1 MTRPTTS
8 PSRLFIAVLVPAT
21 LREEIMNMIS
31 ELRDVSGDDVRWIN
45 EQNLHITL
53 KFFGEI
59 KSEKL
64 PAMRLAL
71 REATARHAPFSL
83 ELANIGTFGGRE
95 GLRVMWVAVAG
106 EILRLEALPADM
118 NVAYSVLNFER
129 DQRPFKPHLT
139 FGRVRDSV
147 STRRR
152 AELEVA
158 VGKVEMPDLLW
169 HINAVSLIRSTLTPQ
184 GPNYEIIE
192 TVDLIP
198 PHPDS

>member
-1 MTRPTTS
+1 MTRPTT
-8 PSRLFIAVLVPAT
+8 PISRLFIVALVPADIKET
-21 LREEIMNMIS
+21 IMSMIS
-31 ELRDVSGDDVRWIN
+31 ELRGVSGDDVRWIS

-53 KFFGEI
+53 KFFGEV

-71 REATARHAPFSL
+71 REATARHSPFSL
-83 ELANIGTFGGRE
+83 ELSNIGTFGGRE
-95 GLRVMWVAVAG
+95 GLRVMWVSVAG
-106 EILRLEALPADM
+106 EILRLEALTADM

-139 FGRVRDSV
+139 FGRVRDNV

-158 VGKVEMPDLLW
+158 VGKVEMSDLLW
-169 HINAVSLIRSTLTPQ
+169 RINAISLIRSARTPK
-184 GPNYEIIE
+184 GPTYEIIE

-198 PHPDS
+198 PHPEN